1 MIISLVGFMGT
12 GKSTVGKYLANRLGY
27 QFIDT
32 DSEIEKVTG
41 KEISQI
47 FAKKGEAFFRD
58 VESSVLERL
67 IKYNNNIVM
76 ATGGGIVLSAKNR
89 QIIEEN
95 TRAFLLKASCEVIY
109 ERVKEEKHRPLL
121 AVDNPLL
128 RIKEILNERNALYN
142 FFDNKIDTDGK
153 SVEEIVECII
163 SRLGEE

>member
-47 FAKKGEAFFRD
+47 FAEKGEAFFRE

-67 IKYNNNIVM
+67 IKYNNNIVL

-163 SRLGEE
+163 KRLGEE

>member
-1 MIISLVGFMGT
+1 MIISLIGFMGT
-12 GKSTVGKYLANRLGY
+12 GKSTVGKYLAYKLGY

-47 FAKKGEAFFRD
+47 FAEKGEAFFRE

-163 SRLGEE
+163 KRLGEE